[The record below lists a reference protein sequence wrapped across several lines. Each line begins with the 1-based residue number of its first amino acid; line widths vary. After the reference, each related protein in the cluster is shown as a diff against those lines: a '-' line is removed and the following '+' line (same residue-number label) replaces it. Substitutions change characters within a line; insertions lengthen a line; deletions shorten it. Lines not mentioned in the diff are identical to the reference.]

1 MGRRRSSWQ
10 SALCELD
17 MNVEDLRNENDEQL
31 RLTVETLRKEIYE
44 LRSQVLDSKSQKTHF
59 IKQKR
64 KDVARI
70 LTIQREKELEKRDD
84 R

>member
-1 MGRRRSSWQ
+1 
-10 SALCELD
+10 
-17 MNVEDLRNENDEQL
+17 MNVEDLRSENDEQL
-31 RLTVETLRKEIYE
+31 SLNVKTLREEIYK
-44 LRSQVLDSKSQKTHF
+44 LRSQVLDSKTQKTHF

-64 KDVARI
+64 RDVARI

>member
-1 MGRRRSSWQ
+1 
-10 SALCELD
+10 
-17 MNVEDLRNENDEQL
+17 MNVKDLREENDEQL
-31 RLTVETLRKEIYE
+31 GLSVETLRKEIFE
-44 LRSQVLDSKSQKTHF
+44 LRSQVMDSKTQKTHL

-70 LTIQREKELEKRDD
+70 LTIQREKQLEKSDD